1 MTYHSEESSSNSSVF
16 NTEQQTVE
24 KSLGTVSHALEM
36 HENHVCLVKFVHI
49 IISLGNS
56 IHEQSVSN
64 GSPDSEKV
72 QDKPEQNVV
81 LVIIS

>member
-36 HENHVCLVKFVHI
+36 H
-49 IISLGNS
+49 
-56 IHEQSVSN
+56 
-64 GSPDSEKV
+64 
-72 QDKPEQNVV
+72 
-81 LVIIS
+81 